1 MRLSALGFKQL
12 LQQNVVEA
20 HFTRRIPKAGWRA
33 TRRMLCTLDK
43 NLLNSMAGR
52 VALNF
57 NNPVHPP
64 AYPVQAYNLT
74 TVYDLFWQDWRNV
87 PAETLDVVS
96 VIPSHT
102 KPQQDAFWAYFSTF
116 LARLTPQDK
125 EAFMNT

>member
-1 MRLSALGFKQL
+1 MRLSPIGFTQL

-20 HFTRRIPKAGWRA
+20 HFTRRHMKAGWA
-33 TRRMLCTLDK
+33 PTRRMLCTLDK
-43 NLLNSMAGR
+43 HLLNSMAGR

-64 AYPVQAYNLT
+64 AYSTQAYNLV

-102 KPQQDAFWAYFSTF
+102 KPQQDAFWAYFSAF
-116 LARLTPQDK
+116 LAKLTPQDK
-125 EAFMNT
+125 ESFMNT